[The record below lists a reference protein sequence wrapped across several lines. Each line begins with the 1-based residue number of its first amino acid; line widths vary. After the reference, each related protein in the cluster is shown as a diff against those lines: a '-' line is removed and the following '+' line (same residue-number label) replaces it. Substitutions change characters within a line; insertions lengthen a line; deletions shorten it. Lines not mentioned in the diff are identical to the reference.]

1 MCMDFSIFVDI
12 DIIIIH
18 SIQKFISSFSFL
30 SNGKTSK
37 WRRIIGSISIVYIVW
52 ESHNFKIS
60 SAIFSWKNWL
70 FTKIVVI
77 YTWLCWL
84 NGRPGI
90 PRWSE
95 PNPRC
100 PRSWAIVCSTRYRL
114 MSSEAAENWGSWDV
128 VVWRSVETA
137 EGLLP
142 APPTTALPP
151 VISPGDPSP
160 LLLFKGLMVVSGL
173 ALKAMKAALLASR
186 LLLFWLVLWACGLWS
201 WSTVVWWGEKEII
214 NQILS
219 ILHTRH
225 YLLLNS

>member
-1 MCMDFSIFVDI
+1 MAAKNWQHQHRIYER
-12 DIIIIH
+12 H
-18 SIQKFISSFSFL
+18 QT
-30 SNGKTSK
+30 TS
-37 WRRIIGSISIVYIVW
+37 
-52 ESHNFKIS
+52 KIS
-60 SAIFSWKNWL
+60 SATFVVFFVF
-70 FTKIVVI
+70 FTKIFMKIDFTKKIVI

-128 VVWRSVETA
+128 VVWRSAPETEA
-137 EGLLP
+137 GWPAPALP
-142 APPTTALPP
+142 AP

-186 LLLFWLVLWACGLWS
+186 LLLFWLGLWACGLWS
-201 WSTVVWWGEKEII
+201 WSTVAREKRNNIWI
-214 NQILS
+214 FQGLAF
-219 ILHTRH
+219 HTSLKSKLVNFWVPFTCLELDISPKIR
-225 YLLLNS
+225 